1 MVLLALT
8 ILSIIGVLVF
18 LIKLGILAQHRVHI
32 KRGQYS
38 RDDWPSVTIVIPA
51 RNEEHN
57 LKISLGS
64 ILEQDYPVDKLE
76 VIVVD
81 DFSEDQTRQV
91 AQQMMSQSQFN
102 AQCIS
107 GRPLP
112 KGWIG
117 KSNAC
122 MAGALQANGEYIFF
136 IDADTQSDKKMLK
149 SIIDFTLSKEIDLLS
164 FNPRQLML
172 SASEKTLLP
181 GLFLSIASFMKF
193 HESNDPDKEEAIAN
207 GQAMLFKTSAYKAV
221 EGHTVVA
228 SEISEDLAF
237 AKAMKERK
245 FNIFWAF
252 ADDLMSTRMYTSAA
266 EIWHG
271 FSKNMNRIVEVNN
284 FASAITL
291 LSKSFFIAWSTPLLL
306 LLSWLSYN
314 SEPTQIALFVVGI
327 NLLMQLVLLMTY
339 GVLATQLFVP
349 IIYAIFVP
357 FGITLQG
364 LLVINSYRLSKQKSI
379 SWKGRVVE

>member
-8 ILSIIGVLVF
+8 ILSLIGVVVF
-18 LIKLGILAQHRVHI
+18 LIKLGVLAQHRVHI

-38 RDDWPSVTIVIPA
+38 RDDWPSVTVVIPA

-57 LKISLGS
+57 LKVSLGS
-64 ILEQDYPVDKLE
+64 ILEQDYPADKLE

-81 DFSEDQTRQV
+81 DFSEDATRHV
-91 AQQMMSQSQFN
+91 AEQLMSNSHFN
-102 AQCIS
+102 ARCVN

-122 MAGALQANGEYIFF
+122 MAGALQANGDYIFF

-149 SIIDFTLSKEIDLLS
+149 SIMDFTLCKEIDLLS
-164 FNPRQLML
+164 FNPRQLMV

-193 HESNDPDKEEAIAN
+193 HESNDPDQEEAIAN
-207 GQAMLFKTSAYKAV
+207 GQAMLFKASAYKAV

-237 AKAMKERK
+237 AKAMKVRGFK
-245 FNIFWAF
+245 IFWAF
-252 ADDLMSTRMYTSAA
+252 ADDLMSTRMYTNAE

-284 FASAITL
+284 FSSAIYL
-291 LSKSFFIAWSTPLLL
+291 LSKSLFIAWSTPVLLI
-306 LLSWLSYN
+306 LSWLTYSN
-314 SEPTQIALFVVGI
+314 DPTQIALIALGV
-327 NLLMQLVLLMTY
+327 NLLMQVVLLITY
-339 GVLATQLFVP
+339 AVLVAQLFVP
-349 IIYAIFVP
+349 VIYAIFVP
-357 FGITLQG
+357 FGISLQG
-364 LLVINSYRLSKQKSI
+364 LLVINSYRLAKQKSI

>member
-327 NLLMQLVLLMTY
+327 NLLMQLILLITY

>member
-8 ILSIIGVLVF
+8 ILSLIGVFVF

-38 RDDWPSVTIVIPA
+38 RDDWPSVTVVIPA

-57 LKISLGS
+57 LKVSLGS
-64 ILEQDYPVDKLE
+64 ILEQDYPADKLE
-76 VIVVD
+76 IIVVD
-81 DFSEDQTRQV
+81 DFSEDKTRQV
-91 AQQMMSQSQFN
+91 AQQMMSQSVFN
-102 AQCIS
+102 ARCIT

-122 MAGALQANGEYIFF
+122 MAGALQASGEYIFF
-136 IDADTQSDKKMLK
+136 IDADTQSDKSMLK
-149 SIIDFTLSKEIDLLS
+149 SIMDFTLAKEIDLLS
-164 FNPRQLML
+164 FNPRQLMV
-172 SASEKTLLP
+172 SAAEKTLLP

-207 GQAMLFKTSAYKAV
+207 GQAMLFKTSAYQAV
-221 EGHTVVA
+221 DGHTVVA

-237 AKAMKERK
+237 AKAMKERGFK
-245 FNIFWAF
+245 IFWAF
-252 ADDLMSTRMYTSAA
+252 ADNLMSTRMYTSAE

-271 FSKNMNRIVEVNN
+271 FSKNMNRIVEVNC
-284 FASAITL
+284 FSQALAL
-291 LSKSFFIAWSTPLLL
+291 LGKSLFIAWSTPVLL
-306 LLSWLSYN
+306 LLSWLSY
-314 SEPTQIALFVVGI
+314 SSDPSQIALFTIGI
-327 NLLMQLVLLMTY
+327 NLLMQIVLLITY
-339 GVLATQLFVP
+339 AVLATQLFVP
-349 IIYAIFVP
+349 IIYAAFVP
-357 FGITLQG
+357 FGISLQG
-364 LLVINSYRLSKQKSI
+364 LLVLNSFRLAKQKSI